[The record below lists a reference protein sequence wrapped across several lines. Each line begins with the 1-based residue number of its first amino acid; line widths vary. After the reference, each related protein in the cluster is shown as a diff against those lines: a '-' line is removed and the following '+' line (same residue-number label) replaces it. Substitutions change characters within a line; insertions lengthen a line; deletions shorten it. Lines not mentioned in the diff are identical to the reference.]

1 MKTVIITLLLT
12 AASVMSC
19 KPPMPPTD
27 NESAC
32 TSSCKQDQRTAD
44 VIGEADIITGI
55 ASDDFPS
62 LFIQGNHFQFQR
74 KNGLYAPLGI
84 GFMEVI
90 AERNPVI
97 PLYRTA
103 TCKEPE
109 DSIALHQ
116 YPFDKDIA
124 ERKRKDDNPQEWQD
138 GQNNASCKA
147 SLIYTFPMLR
157 FRVLGL
163 MAGRAEIVLNEESG
177 KTAWINC
184 SSGQIMMHGNR
195 MQRNRS
201 LMRINGI
208 PAKRTHDFDTYY
220 ISWED
225 YLRMVTVVCFK
236 DNTEVRKPFE
246 VQGDTI
252 KSEQGWKLW
261 KQGEELLIKDIIEYY
276 LE

>member
-90 AERNPVI
+90 AEQNPVI

-124 ERKRKDDNPQEWQD
+124 ERKGRMTIRRNGRTDRITLHAKMAD
-138 GQNNASCKA
+138 
-147 SLIYTFPMLR
+147 ITIVTLR
-157 FRVLGL
+157 
-163 MAGRAEIVLNEESG
+163 N
-177 KTAWINC
+177 
-184 SSGQIMMHGNR
+184 QIR
-195 MQRNRS
+195 
-201 LMRINGI
+201 
-208 PAKRTHDFDTYY
+208 
-220 ISWED
+220 
-225 YLRMVTVVCFK
+225 
-236 DNTEVRKPFE
+236 
-246 VQGDTI
+246 
-252 KSEQGWKLW
+252 
-261 KQGEELLIKDIIEYY
+261 
-276 LE
+276 

>member
-90 AERNPVI
+90 AEQNPVI

-138 GQNNASCKA
+138 VMQVNVNATFMLTQALLPLLLKSDA
-147 SLIYTFPMLR
+147 GSLVFTSSSVGR
-157 FRVLGL
+157 Q
-163 MAGRAEIVLNEESG
+163 GRANWGAYAASKFATEGMMQVLADEYQQRLRVNCINPGGTRTAMRASAFPTEDPQKL
-177 KTAWINC
+177 KTPAD
-184 SSGQIMMHGNR
+184 IMPLYLW
-195 MQRNRS
+195 
-201 LMRINGI
+201 LMGDDSRRKTGM
-208 PAKRTHDFDTYY
+208 TFDAQPG
-220 ISWED
+220 
-225 YLRMVTVVCFK
+225 
-236 DNTEVRKPFE
+236 RKPGIS
-246 VQGDTI
+246 Q
-252 KSEQGWKLW
+252 
-261 KQGEELLIKDIIEYY
+261 
-276 LE
+276 

>member
-90 AERNPVI
+90 AEQNPVI

-124 ERKRKDDNPQEWQD
+124 ERKRKDDNPQAGFTD
-138 GQNNASCKA
+138 RIRR
-147 SLIYTFPMLR
+147 LI
-157 FRVLGL
+157 
-163 MAGRAEIVLNEESG
+163 
-177 KTAWINC
+177 TAWFQAFQQKAVSITA
-184 SSGQIMMHGNR
+184 
-195 MQRNRS
+195 
-201 LMRINGI
+201 MRLS
-208 PAKRTHDFDTYY
+208 ARACYY
-220 ISWED
+220 M
-225 YLRMVTVVCFK
+225 Y
-236 DNTEVRKPFE
+236 
-246 VQGDTI
+246 GH
-252 KSEQGWKLW
+252 
-261 KQGEELLIKDIIEYY
+261 
-276 LE
+276 